1 MRDDPFIVRESWT
14 IAHHTVLYT
23 NQKSHPHPTRSSL
36 IIGGVILSS
45 GFRSLGTTKL
55 WATSTIE
62 ILSQNQK
69 KKTSRNPV
77 MGLGVGSCPSLFLLW
92 ITDLLALYYRG
103 QQGYMPVDQ
112 TTFFA
117 SVQ

>member
-1 MRDDPFIVRESWT
+1 M
-14 IAHHTVLYT
+14 
-23 NQKSHPHPTRSSL
+23 
-36 IIGGVILSS
+36 IGGVILSF
-45 GFRSLGTTKL
+45 GFRSPGTTKL

-69 KKTSRNPV
+69 KKIKTSRNLV

-92 ITDLLALYYRG
+92 ITDLLVLYYRG
-103 QQGYMPVDQ
+103 RQGYVPVDQ